1 MPRSRRCA
9 TLPPPPALIVS
20 PSLPFA
26 DRLCPSA
33 HLRSPSPTVFAL
45 RSPSPTLDAPLCP
58 SRQVSMMETFWLAK
72 MKRQEE
78 EKQKEQKEKFQR
90 EVDNLGATAQTYK
103 V

>member
-1 MPRSRRCA
+1 
-9 TLPPPPALIVS
+9 
-20 PSLPFA
+20 
-26 DRLCPSA
+26 
-33 HLRSPSPTVFAL
+33 
-45 RSPSPTLDAPLCP
+45 
-58 SRQVSMMETFWLAK
+58 METFWLAK